1 MLYKNLNISSMG
13 EFEQQISLM
22 EGGEERV
29 VTQCLINN
37 ASYSVIY
44 KILEILNFDPWMHVE
59 E

>member
-44 KILEILNFDPWMHVE
+44 KIVE
-59 E
+59 F